1 MEPNGKALSLLP
13 NQSWRSEGTKFETT
27 FEFDRQR
34 GRKGGILL
42 VAKLPEAK
50 GDARQHAENIVKVN
64 AHYVICIRSGF
75 IEPQPPLRR

>member
-27 FEFDRQR
+27 FEFDRHR

-42 VAKLPEAK
+42 PAKLPEAK
-50 GDARQHAENIVKVN
+50 GEASQQAANMMKIGAR
-64 AHYVICIRSGF
+64 R
-75 IEPQPPLRR
+75 